1 MSLAEQMME
10 EKEEQKAERQERE
23 RLAQVWAKQQEKTE
37 KEPA

>member
-10 EKEEQKAERQERE
+10 EKEEQQVERQERE
-23 RLAQVWAKQQEKTE
+23 RLAQVWAKQQEETE